1 MDQEQIFLL
10 LHSIPPYFFKLIVTQ
25 FEAYGMTSA
34 DGEYVEFTHPV
45 LLDGPVE
52 AWLCDVERTMRWTL
66 KVSLKWI

>member
-1 MDQEQIFLL
+1 
-10 LHSIPPYFFKLIVTQ
+10 
-25 FEAYGMTSA
+25 MTSA

-66 KVSLKWI
+66 KVRILLKIKIDYYTRQHFSHYLKK